1 LKFSTTDSAKNIQ
14 MEREFLFRN
23 NLKED
28 AHRVTSLLENNIQNK
43 VVNNEGLSDAIKN
56 SNSLTTTKMILS
68 THRST
73 ETTLPVPEY
82 NTRFTTTKTK
92 TASSSSS
99 SSTTKTTRPTHFLS
113 QKPPKVSFF
122 YLEDIYAPTR
132 NYLLASKY
140 VKTTTPHYLSS
151 NFHFKDYMDMTE
163 IWSDKYDGRKTFKN
177 DFDDFYEN
185 Y

>member
-1 LKFSTTDSAKNIQ
+1 

-43 VVNNEGLSDAIKN
+43 AVSNEGLSASIKN

-68 THRST
+68 THPTT
-73 ETTLPVPEY
+73 ETSLPIPEY
-82 NTRFTTTKTK
+82 NTRFTTAKTK
-92 TASSSSS
+92 TASSSI
-99 SSTTKTTRPTHFLS
+99 TTTTRSTHFLS
-113 QKPPKVSFF
+113 QKTPKVSFF
-122 YLEDIYAPTR
+122 YLEDIYTPTR
-132 NYLLASKY
+132 NYFLASKY
-140 VKTTTPHYLSS
+140 AKTTTPHYLSGK
-151 NFHFKDYMDMTE
+151 FHFKDYIDMTE
-163 IWSDKYDGRKTFKN
+163 FWSDKYDERKTFKN